1 VNQPS
6 VKTDYCCTMWTL
18 DDIPHLTTELP
29 CFSGCCR
36 ANITVYP
43 GPPAAGAVG
52 AAGAVFRWMG
62 MTRAEMMSAMRS
74 SGGDGADFLTE
85 AISK

>member
-1 VNQPS
+1 MTRAEMMSAMRNS
-6 VKTDYCCTMWTL
+6 GGDGA
-18 DDIPHLTTELP
+18 DFLT
-29 CFSGCCR
+29 
-36 ANITVYP
+36 AAA
-43 GPPAAGAVG
+43 AAGVAV
-52 AAGAVFRWMG
+52 GAVFRWIG

>member
-1 VNQPS
+1 
-6 VKTDYCCTMWTL
+6 ML
-18 DDIPHLTTELP
+18 IAAEEELP
-29 CFSGCCR
+29 TKMLHSR
-36 ANITVYP
+36 AALLQPLLQSRHVFPEICSVLWAP
-43 GPPAAGAVG
+43 AAAGAVG

-62 MTRAEMMSAMRS
+62 MTRADMMSAMRS